1 MRVFELTSP
10 PLPHYIAS
18 GSARFQPGDRHRSR
32 QHIRVFDLL
41 YVLSGCL
48 FIGEDRTLYELLP
61 GQALILRPDR
71 QHYGFKDC
79 ETLTRYHWLH
89 FQTAGE
95 WRLEEDNGSA
105 MPEAPARS
113 HPQSSEFDT
122 LPYTLRLPQYTTQL
136 QPASMEAYFSELN
149 SLSPAAHISVTPLR
163 QQILFQ
169 EILGLL
175 IGSLERERLTPH
187 ALCAERAASFL
198 RMHFR
203 EPITAAMLGD
213 RLNFHPVYIARCM
226 KRKYGCSPME
236 YLIRY
241 RIEQS
246 KLLLLESA
254 YTVTR
259 IAAEVGFRNATYFSS
274 AFAKLEGVSPRQY
287 RAQFSCNMPMS

>member
-10 PLPHYIAS
+10 PLPYYIAS
-18 GSARFQPGDRHRSR
+18 GSARFHPGDRHRSR

-48 FIGEDRTLYELLP
+48 FIGEDQTHYELRP
-61 GQALILRPDR
+61 GQALILSPDR
-71 QHYGFKDC
+71 HHFGVKDC

-89 FQTAGE
+89 FRTTGE
-95 WRLEEDNGSA
+95 RRLAEDDGA
-105 MPEAPARS
+105 PRPEPAPGTR
-113 HPQSSEFDT
+113 PQSSEFDT
-122 LPYTLRLPQYTTQL
+122 LPFTLRLPQYTTL
-136 QPASMEAYFSELN
+136 SQPAAMEESFAELN
-149 SLSPAAHISVTPLR
+149 SLSPSAHLSSTPLR

-187 ALCAERAASFL
+187 AHCAERAASFL
-198 RMHFR
+198 RTHYR
-203 EPITAAMLGD
+203 EPITAAMLGA

-246 KLLLLESA
+246 KLLLMESA

-259 IAAEVGFRNATYFSS
+259 IASEVGFRNATYFSS
-274 AFAKLEGVSPRQY
+274 AFARLEGVSPRQY
-287 RAQFSCNMPMS
+287 RGQFS